1 MNNFL
6 PKDGTVHYYGKIFT
20 EEQSEIYYVKLLN
33 EINWQH
39 DVVKIF
45 GKEIT
50 TKRKVAFLG
59 DEGISYKYSGKTKI
73 AEKFLNSTNVNWLK
87 FILEI
92 KSTVEQ
98 ISGEKFNACL
108 LNYYHNGSEAMSWHS
123 DNEKEILKHSAIAS
137 VSFGAERKFG
147 FKHNFSKEEISLKL
161 ENGSLLIM
169 KDETQIYWK
178 HKLYTNAKITEP
190 RINLTFRTIV
200 NN

>member
-1 MNNFL
+1 MNNLL
-6 PKDGTVHYYGKIFT
+6 PKDGTVHYYRKIFT
-20 EEQSEIYYVKLLN
+20 VEQSEIYYVKLLN

-45 GKEIT
+45 GKEII

-73 AEKFLNSTNVNWLK
+73 AEKWLQ

-147 FKHNFSKEEISLKL
+147 FKHNFSKEEISLML

>member
-1 MNNFL
+1 MNNLL

-20 EEQSEIYYVKLLN
+20 DEQSEIYYVKLLK

-45 GKEIT
+45 GKDII

-59 DEGISYKYSGKTKI
+59 DEGISYKYSGKNKI
-73 AEKFLNSTNVNWLK
+73 AENWLK

-147 FKHNFSKEEISLKL
+147 FKHNFTKEEISLML
-161 ENGSLLIM
+161 EKGSLLIM
-169 KDETQIYWK
+169 KDKTQIYWK

-200 NN
+200 ND

>member
-1 MNNFL
+1 MNNLL
-6 PKDGTVHYYGKIFT
+6 PKDGTVHYDGKIFT

-45 GKEIT
+45 GKEII

-73 AEKFLNSTNVNWLK
+73 AENWLK

-147 FKHNFSKEEISLKL
+147 FKHNFSKEEISLML

-178 HKLYTNAKITEP
+178 HKLYTNAKIIEP

>member
-1 MNNFL
+1 M
-6 PKDGTVHYYGKIFT
+6 
-20 EEQSEIYYVKLLN
+20 LN

-45 GKEIT
+45 GKEIV

-59 DEGISYKYSGKTKI
+59 DEGISYKYSGNTKI
-73 AEKFLNSTNVNWLK
+73 AEKWIK
-87 FILEI
+87 ILSEI

-147 FKHNFSKEEISLKL
+147 FKHNFSKEEISLML

>member
-1 MNNFL
+1 MNNLL

-20 EEQSEIYYVKLLN
+20 EEQSEIYYVKLLY
-33 EINWQH
+33 EVNWQH
-39 DVVKIF
+39 DVIKMF
-45 GKEIT
+45 GKEIV

-59 DEGISYKYSGKTKI
+59 DEGISYKYSGKNKI
-73 AEKFLNSTNVNWLK
+73 AENWLK

-147 FKHNFSKEEISLKL
+147 FKHNFSKEEISLML
-161 ENGSLLIM
+161 EKGSLLIM

-200 NN
+200 ND

>member
-1 MNNFL
+1 MNNLL

-20 EEQSEIYYVKLLN
+20 EEQSAIYYVKLLN

-45 GKEIT
+45 GKEII

-73 AEKFLNSTNVNWLK
+73 AEKWIK
-87 FILEI
+87 ILSEI

-147 FKHNFSKEEISLKL
+147 FKHNFSKEEISLML
-161 ENGSLLIM
+161 ENGSLLMM

-190 RINLTFRTIV
+190 RINLTFRTII
-200 NN
+200 ND

>member
-45 GKEIT
+45 GKEII

-59 DEGISYKYSGKTKI
+59 DEGIFYKYSGKTKI
-73 AEKFLNSTNVNWLK
+73 AEKWLK

-147 FKHNFSKEEISLKL
+147 FKHNFTKEEISLML

-169 KDETQIYWK
+169 KDKTQNYWK

>member
-1 MNNFL
+1 MNNLL
-6 PKDGTVHYYGKIFT
+6 PKDGTVYYYGKIFT

-45 GKEIT
+45 GKEII

-59 DEGISYKYSGKTKI
+59 DEGISYKYSGKNKI
-73 AEKFLNSTNVNWLK
+73 AEKWLK

-137 VSFGAERKFG
+137 VSFGAERKLG
-147 FKHNFSKEEISLKL
+147 FKHNFTKEEISLML

-190 RINLTFRTIV
+190 RVNLTFRTIV
-200 NN
+200 NK

>member
-1 MNNFL
+1 MNNLL

-20 EEQSEIYYVKLLN
+20 EEQSEIYYVKLLK

-45 GKEIT
+45 GKEIV

-59 DEGISYKYSGKTKI
+59 DEGISYKYSGKNKI
-73 AEKFLNSTNVNWLK
+73 AENWLK

-123 DNEKEILKHSAIAS
+123 DNEKEILKHSEIAS

-147 FKHNFSKEEISLKL
+147 FKHNFSKEEIFLML

-200 NN
+200 NNKT

>member
-1 MNNFL
+1 MNNLL

-50 TKRKVAFLG
+50 TKRKVGFLG

-73 AEKFLNSTNVNWLK
+73 AEKWIK
-87 FILEI
+87 ILSEI

-108 LNYYHNGSEAMSWHS
+108 LNYHHNGSEAMSWHS

-147 FKHNFSKEEISLKL
+147 FKHNFSKEENSLML

-200 NN
+200 NK

>member
-1 MNNFL
+1 MNNLL
-6 PKDGTVHYYGKIFT
+6 PKDGTVYYYGKIFT

-45 GKEIT
+45 GKEII

-59 DEGISYKYSGKTKI
+59 DEGIFYKYSGKTKI
-73 AEKFLNSTNVNWLK
+73 AEKWLK

-92 KSTVEQ
+92 KSKVEQ

-147 FKHNFSKEEISLKL
+147 FKHNFSKEEIFLML

>member
-1 MNNFL
+1 MNNLL

-39 DVVKIF
+39 DLVKIF
-45 GKEIT
+45 GKEII

-73 AEKFLNSTNVNWLK
+73 AEKWLK

-98 ISGEKFNACL
+98 ISDEKFNACL

-147 FKHNFSKEEISLKL
+147 FKHNFTKEEISLML

-178 HKLYTNAKITEP
+178 HKLYTNAKIIEP

-200 NN
+200 ND

>member
-1 MNNFL
+1 MKNLL

-45 GKEIT
+45 GKEII

-59 DEGISYKYSGKTKI
+59 DEGIFYKYSGKNKI
-73 AEKFLNSTNVNWLK
+73 AENWLK

-147 FKHNFSKEEISLKL
+147 FKHNFTKEEISLML

-200 NN
+200 ND

>member
-1 MNNFL
+1 MKEFL
-6 PKDGTVHYYGKIFT
+6 
-20 EEQSEIYYVKLLN
+20 
-33 EINWQH
+33 IN
-39 DVVKIF
+39 I
-45 GKEIT
+45 
-50 TKRKVAFLG
+50 R
-59 DEGISYKYSGKTKI
+59 GKTKI
-73 AEKFLNSTNVNWLK
+73 AEKWLK

-123 DNEKEILKHSAIAS
+123 DNEKRNSQAFCNCVCK
-137 VSFGAERKFG
+137 FRAERKFG
-147 FKHNFSKEEISLKL
+147 FKHNFSKEEISLML

-200 NN
+200 ND

>member
-1 MNNFL
+1 MNNLL

-20 EEQSEIYYVKLLN
+20 EEQSAIYYVKLLN

-45 GKEIT
+45 GKEII

-73 AEKFLNSTNVNWLK
+73 AEKWLK

-147 FKHNFSKEEISLKL
+147 FKHNFTKEEISLKL

>member
-1 MNNFL
+1 MKNLLSN
-6 PKDGTVHYYGKIFT
+6 KGTVNYYGKIFT

-33 EINWQH
+33 EVNWKH
-39 DVVKIF
+39 DVIKMF
-45 GKEIT
+45 GKEIV

-59 DEGISYKYSGKTKI
+59 SEGISYKYSGKNKT
-73 AEKFLNSTNVNWLK
+73 AENWLK

-92 KSTVEQ
+92 KSTVEE
-98 ISGEKFNACL
+98 ISGENFNACL
-108 LNYYHNGSEAMSWHS
+108 LNYYHNGSEAMNWHS

-147 FKHNFSKEEISLKL
+147 FRNNFTKEEISLIL

-178 HKLYTNAKITEP
+178 HKLYIESKITQP
-190 RINLTFRTIV
+190 RINLTFRMIV
-200 NN
+200 ND

>member
-1 MNNFL
+1 MNNLL
-6 PKDGTVHYYGKIFT
+6 PKEGTVHYYGKIFT
-20 EEQSEIYYVKLLN
+20 EEQSEIYYVKLFY
-33 EINWQH
+33 EVNWQH
-39 DVVKIF
+39 DVIKMF
-45 GKEIT
+45 GKEIV

-73 AEKFLNSTNVNWLK
+73 AENWLK

-147 FKHNFSKEEISLKL
+147 FKHNFSKEEISLML
-161 ENGSLLIM
+161 EKGSLLIM

-178 HKLYTNAKITEP
+178 HKLYTNAKISEP

-200 NN
+200 ND

>member
-1 MNNFL
+1 MNNLL
-6 PKDGTVHYYGKIFT
+6 PKDGTVHYYRKIFT
-20 EEQSEIYYVKLLN
+20 VEQSEIYYVKLLN

-45 GKEIT
+45 GKEII

-73 AEKFLNSTNVNWLK
+73 AEKWLQ

-137 VSFGAERKFG
+137 LSFGAERKFG
-147 FKHNFSKEEISLKL
+147 FKHNFSKEEISLML

-178 HKLYTNAKITEP
+178 HKLYTNAKIIEP

-200 NN
+200 ND

>member
-1 MNNFL
+1 MKNLLSN
-6 PKDGTVHYYGKIFT
+6 KGTVNYYGKIFT

-33 EINWQH
+33 EINWKH
-39 DVVKIF
+39 DVIKMF
-45 GKEIT
+45 GKEIVS
-50 TKRKVAFLG
+50 KRKVAFLG
-59 DEGISYKYSGKTKI
+59 DEGISYKYSGKNKI
-73 AEKFLNSTNVNWLK
+73 AENWLK

-123 DNEKEILKHSAIAS
+123 DNEKEILVNSAIAS

-147 FKHNFSKEEISLKL
+147 FKHNFTKEEISLIL

-169 KDETQIYWK
+169 KDEIQKYWK
-178 HKLYTNAKITEP
+178 HKLYIESKITQP
-190 RINLTFRTIV
+190 RINLTFRMIV
-200 NN
+200 ND

>member
-1 MNNFL
+1 MNNLL

-20 EEQSEIYYVKLLN
+20 EEQSAIYYVKLLN

-45 GKEIT
+45 GKEII

-73 AEKFLNSTNVNWLK
+73 AENWLK

-98 ISGEKFNACL
+98 ISTEKFNACL
-108 LNYYHNGSEAMSWHS
+108 LNYYHNGSDAMSWHS

-147 FKHNFSKEEISLKL
+147 FKHNFSKEEISLML

-200 NN
+200 ND

>member
-1 MNNFL
+1 MNNLL
-6 PKDGTVHYYGKIFT
+6 PKDGTVYYYGKIFT

-45 GKEIT
+45 GKEIV

-59 DEGISYKYSGKTKI
+59 DEGISYKYSGKNKI
-73 AEKFLNSTNVNWLK
+73 AENWLK

-92 KSTVEQ
+92 KYTVEQ

-108 LNYYHNGSEAMSWHS
+108 LNYYHNGTEAMSWHS

-147 FKHNFSKEEISLKL
+147 FKHNFSKEEISLML
-161 ENGSLLIM
+161 EKGSLLIM

-200 NN
+200 ND

>member
-1 MNNFL
+1 MNNLL

-33 EINWQH
+33 EVNWQH
-39 DVVKIF
+39 DVIKMF
-45 GKEIT
+45 GKEIV

-59 DEGISYKYSGKTKI
+59 DEGISYKYSGKNKI
-73 AEKFLNSTNVNWLK
+73 AENWLK

-92 KSTVEQ
+92 KSMVEQ

-123 DNEKEILKHSAIAS
+123 DNEKEILKDSAIAS

-147 FKHNFSKEEISLKL
+147 FKHNFSKEEISLML

-178 HKLYTNAKITEP
+178 HKLYTNVKIIEP

-200 NN
+200 KDEA

>member
-1 MNNFL
+1 MKNLL
-6 PKDGTVHYYGKIFT
+6 PKDGTVYYYGKIFT

-45 GKEIT
+45 GKEII

-73 AEKFLNSTNVNWLK
+73 AEKWLK

-178 HKLYTNAKITEP
+178 HKLYTNAKISEP

-200 NN
+200 ND

>member
-1 MNNFL
+1 MNNLL
-6 PKDGTVHYYGKIFT
+6 PKDGAVNYYGKIFT

-45 GKEIT
+45 GKEII

-73 AEKFLNSTNVNWLK
+73 AEKWIK
-87 FILEI
+87 ILSEI

-137 VSFGAERKFG
+137 LSFGAERKFG
-147 FKHNFSKEEISLKL
+147 FKHNFSKEEISLML
-161 ENGSLLIM
+161 ENGSLLMM

>member
-1 MNNFL
+1 MNNLL

-45 GKEIT
+45 GKEII

-73 AEKFLNSTNVNWLK
+73 AEKWIK
-87 FILEI
+87 ILSEI

-147 FKHNFSKEEISLKL
+147 FKHNFSKEEISLML

>member
-1 MNNFL
+1 MNNLL

-73 AEKFLNSTNVNWLK
+73 AEKWIK
-87 FILEI
+87 ILSEI

-123 DNEKEILKHSAIAS
+123 DNEKEILRHSAIAS

-147 FKHNFSKEEISLKL
+147 FKHNFSKEEISLML

-200 NN
+200 NF

>member
-1 MNNFL
+1 MNNLL

-20 EEQSEIYYVKLLN
+20 EEQSEIYYVKLLD

-39 DVVKIF
+39 DVIKIF
-45 GKEIT
+45 GKEII

-73 AEKFLNSTNVNWLK
+73 AEKWLK

-147 FKHNFSKEEISLKL
+147 FKHNFSKEEISLML

-169 KDETQIYWK
+169 KDKTQIYWK
-178 HKLYTNAKITEP
+178 HKLYTNAKIIEP

>member
-1 MNNFL
+1 MKNLL
-6 PKDGTVHYYGKIFT
+6 PKDGTVEYLGKIFT

-45 GKEIT
+45 GKEII

-73 AEKFLNSTNVNWLK
+73 AEKWLK

-92 KSTVEQ
+92 KSTVEE

-147 FKHNFSKEEISLKL
+147 FKHNFSKEEISLML
-161 ENGSLLIM
+161 ENGSLLTM

>member
-1 MNNFL
+1 MNNLL

-33 EINWQH
+33 EVNWQH
-39 DVVKIF
+39 DVIKMF
-45 GKEIT
+45 GKEIV

-73 AEKFLNSTNVNWLK
+73 AENWLK

-147 FKHNFSKEEISLKL
+147 FKHNLSKEEISLML

-178 HKLYTNAKITEP
+178 HKLYTNAKIIEP

-200 NN
+200 ND

>member
-1 MNNFL
+1 MNNLL
-6 PKDGTVHYYGKIFT
+6 PKDGTVHYYRKIFT
-20 EEQSEIYYVKLLN
+20 VEQSEIYYVKLLN

-45 GKEIT
+45 GKEII

-73 AEKFLNSTNVNWLK
+73 AEKWLQ

-147 FKHNFSKEEISLKL
+147 FKHNFSKEEISLML

-200 NN
+200 NG